1 MLNIAFPHQGFLV
14 QREVINALKRLPD
27 VQVFVIDIADFPSAK
42 QAEQACGTL
51 AEKKCSMIFTIN
63 EWGLDFDGII
73 SHYIG
78 KNAMIHINWCVDD
91 PFFMEIIHGHAIKAT
106 PNRFDF
112 VSNRAYVKPLRKRGL
127 DAHFLAL
134 ASDTSLFYPFPG
146 PARYDRSLCFVGNS
160 YRQQLDE
167 FFAEHGAF
175 MESLVEFLSELLKRY
190 ENDARLDIEAE
201 VAEKL
206 ASIHLPLSLPKPKAV
221 FLVKHF
227 ISFLFRKRI
236 ICSLAQSYDDFMVFG
251 DQWWLID
258 LPQDKVS
265 MAVGYHI
272 NLNETYQRTKI
283 NIDIN
288 RVVITE
294 GLTQRVFDCA
304 ASGSFVITSSKPVID
319 EFFITAGKKQEA
331 VVFDNEF
338 HLKELIDYF
347 LKHED
352 ERCAIAK
359 RARTRVLGEHT
370 YDHRVQSIFRVL
382 SQRMGTKGA
391 M

>member
-1 MLNIAFPHQGFLV
+1 
-14 QREVINALKRLPD
+14 
-27 VQVFVIDIADFPSAK
+27 
-42 QAEQACGTL
+42 
-51 AEKKCSMIFTIN
+51 
-63 EWGLDFDGII
+63 
-73 SHYIG
+73 
-78 KNAMIHINWCVDD
+78 
-91 PFFMEIIHGHAIKAT
+91 
-106 PNRFDF
+106 
-112 VSNRAYVKPLRKRGL
+112 
-127 DAHFLAL
+127 
-134 ASDTSLFYPFPG
+134 
-146 PARYDRSLCFVGNS
+146 
-160 YRQQLDE
+160 
-167 FFAEHGAF
+167 
-175 MESLVEFLSELLKRY
+175 MESLVDFLSELLKRY
-190 ENDARLDIEAE
+190 ENDARLDMEAE
-201 VAEKL
+201 VTKKL

-265 MAVGYHI
+265 MAVGYYI

-288 RVVITE
+288 RIVITE

-304 ASGSFVITSSKPVID
+304 ASGSFVITRSKPVID
-319 EFFITAGKKQEA
+319 EFFITAGQKREA
-331 VVFDNEF
+331 VVFDCEL

-347 LKHED
+347 LKHD
-352 ERCAIAK
+352 NERCAIAK

-370 YDHRVQSIFRVL
+370 YDHRVRSIFRVL

>member
-1 MLNIAFPHQGFLV
+1 MH
-14 QREVINALKRLPD
+14 
-27 VQVFVIDIADFPSAK
+27 
-42 QAEQACGTL
+42 AEQACHTL
-51 AEKKCSMIFTIN
+51 AENKCSLIFTIN
-63 EWGLDFDGII
+63 DWGLDFEDII
-73 SHYIG
+73 SHYIA
-78 KNAMIHINWCVDD
+78 KNAMIHVNWCVDD
-91 PFFMEIIHGHAIKAT
+91 PFFMEIIHGHTIHAT
-106 PNRFDF
+106 PNRIDF
-112 VSNRAYVKPLRKRGL
+112 VSNRAYIEPLRKRGM

-134 ASDTSLFYPFPG
+134 ASDTSLFYPLQG
-146 PARYDRSLCFVGNS
+146 PSRYERSLCFVGNS

-167 FFAEHGAF
+167 LFAEHEAF
-175 MESLVEFLSELLKRY
+175 MESLVDFLSELLKRY
-190 ENDARLDIEAE
+190 ESDARLDITAE
-201 VAEKL
+201 VAKKMAL
-206 ASIHLPLSLPKPKAV
+206 IQLPLSLPLRKAV

-236 ICSLAQSYDDFMVFG
+236 VCSLAQSYDDFMVFG
-251 DQWWLID
+251 DQWWLVD
-258 LPQDKVS
+258 LPREKIS
-265 MAVGYHI
+265 MAVGYYI

-304 ASGSFVITSSKPVID
+304 ASGSFVITSNKPIID

-331 VVFDNEF
+331 VVFDNEH

-347 LKHED
+347 LIHED
-352 ERCAIAK
+352 ERCAITQ
-359 RARTRVLGEHT
+359 RARMRVLNEHT
-370 YDHRVQSIFRVL
+370 YNNRVRSIFRVL